1 MYHQRRKLSIH
12 IFTKAVPSIIAS
24 CAKRFDV
31 RKKQETLSD
40 FVRRIRRER
49 NLSLTDVQR
58 RSGRLIAS
66 SYVSRIENG
75 YILNVTPKK
84 LKALA
89 KGLGVSE
96 DQIFAITRGL
106 EAESLSPD

>member
-1 MYHQRRKLSIH
+1 
-12 IFTKAVPSIIAS
+12 
-24 CAKRFDV
+24 
-31 RKKQETLSD
+31 
-40 FVRRIRRER
+40 
-49 NLSLTDVQR
+49 VQR
-58 RSGRLIAS
+58 RSGGLIAS

-96 DQIFAITRGL
+96 DQIFVITRGL
-106 EAESLSPD
+106 GTESLSPDSEFANLLHKYKALEKEDREALRLLIDVIDREIDRRIH